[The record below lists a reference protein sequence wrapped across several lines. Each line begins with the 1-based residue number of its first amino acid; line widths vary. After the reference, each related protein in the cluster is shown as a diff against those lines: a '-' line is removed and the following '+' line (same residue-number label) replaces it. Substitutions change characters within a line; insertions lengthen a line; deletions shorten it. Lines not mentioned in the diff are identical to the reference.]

1 MRHTRALSL
10 GLIVPDRAGCR
21 RLLSRSVRARG
32 LAACGRAEQLTAGPV
47 AR

>member
-10 GLIVPDRAGCR
+10 GSIVPDRAGCR
-21 RLLSRSVRARG
+21 PPAPIRLTG
-32 LAACGRAEQLTAGPV
+32 CGWEERLTVGPV